1 MINIEDFRELIESM
15 DIIAE
20 NKLKMASQFYYC
32 LVKSVSNNKCTIV
45 FNNKEYI
52 VPFYGGSPKANKT
65 YAVFLPQN
73 NMNQAFVVGEG
84 ASGGSG
90 GSGIAIQPDPPT
102 GDELVWIDTD
112 DPGTQ
117 HIIPEIDDESVSL
130 YDTWSSSKIRDF
142 IYPIGSIYMS
152 VNNISPATIFG
163 GTWEQIEDRFL
174 LAAGTT
180 YTAGDTGGEAAHTLT
195 DAELP
200 ATSGSFR
207 TRRMSWGT
215 GASSSAANVWSPSG
229 KMSITSTGT
238 SGTDSVAYYTGVTRG
253 YETVGFSFGS
263 DTAHNNMPPY
273 LAVYIWKR
281 TA

>member
-1 MINIEDFRELIESM
+1 M

-45 FNNKEYI
+45 FNNKEYV

-73 NMNQAFVVGEG
+73 NMNQAFVIGEG
-84 ASGGSG
+84 ASGGG
-90 GSGIAIQPDPPT
+90 GSSGIAIQPDPPV

-112 DPGTQ
+112 DPGTT

-195 DAELP
+195 KAELP
-200 ATSGSFR
+200 
-207 TRRMSWGT
+207 
-215 GASSSAANVWSPSG
+215 NEKLDLHV
-229 KMSITSTGT
+229 
-238 SGTDSVAYYTGVTRG
+238 
-253 YETVGFSFGS
+253 GS
-263 DTAHNNMPPY
+263 DWLGYKNTTAGAGSGIAGLGYKDGTALKTSSMGSGYAHNNMPPY

>member
-73 NMNQAFVVGEG
+73 NMNQAFVIGEG
-84 ASGGSG
+84 GSGGGG

-112 DPGTQ
+112 DPGTE
-117 HIIPEIDDESVSL
+117 HIIPEVKDNEVSQ
-130 YDTWSSSKIRDF
+130 YDTWSSAKIRDF
-142 IYPIGSIYMS
+142 VYPVGSIYIS
-152 VNNISPATIFG
+152 VNATSPADIFG
-163 GTWEQIEDRFL
+163 GTWERITGKFL
-174 LAAGTT
+174 LGATDNGAQGGNSNASIAPG
-180 YTAGDTGGEAAHTLT
+180 YTGGEAAHTLT
-195 DAELP
+195 VDEIPSHSHSMALANTDASLSSY
-200 ATSGSFR
+200 ARYGYSGEAYR
-207 TRRMSWGT
+207 GNT
-215 GASSSAANVWSPSG
+215 G
-229 KMSITSTGT
+229 STG
-238 SGTDSVAYYTGVTRG
+238 GNG
-253 YETVGFSFGS
+253 
-263 DTAHNNMPPY
+263 AHNNMPPY